1 MENKEL
7 DTEKQILLSAEK
19 EFLTKGFAGART
31 TSIAEAAGVT
41 HAMFH
46 YYFRT
51 KEKLFDQIIYEK
63 IGLLKELVN
72 NSFGNSDASLQ
83 EKIRNIIEK
92 HLDFIAQN
100 PDLPRF
106 LIVEVFGHS
115 ERLQAVA
122 EKVKHYAPMLIAT
135 LQEEIDEAAERGE
148 IRRVDAQM
156 LMIDIMSLNIFSS
169 LAAPM
174 LNIMLDN
181 YVADFRKFLEKRK
194 RENYETIMKKL
205 KP

>member
-72 NSFGNSDASLQ
+72 DSFSNDDASLQ

-106 LIVEVFGHS
+106 LVVEVFGKS
-115 ERLQAVA
+115 ERLQAVT

-135 LQEEIDEAAERGE
+135 LQEEIDEAAEKGE
-148 IRRVDAQM
+148 IRRVDARM
-156 LMIDIMSLNIFSS
+156 LMIDIMSLNVFSS

-174 LNIMLDN
+174 LNVMMDN
-181 YVADFRKFLEKRK
+181 YVADFGKFLEERK
-194 RENYETIMKKL
+194 RENYETIMRKL

>member
-72 NSFGNSDASLQ
+72 DSFSNGDASLQ

-106 LIVEVFGHS
+106 LVVEVFGNS
-115 ERLQAVA
+115 ERLQAVV
-122 EKVKHYAPMLIAT
+122 EKVKHYAPMLITT
-135 LQEEIDEAAERGE
+135 LQEEIDEAAKKGE
-148 IRRVDAQM
+148 IRRVDARM

-174 LNIMLDN
+174 LNVMLDN
-181 YVADFRKFLEKRK
+181 YVADFGKFLEERK
-194 RENYETIMKKL
+194 RENYETIMRKL

>member
-51 KEKLFDQIIYEK
+51 KEKLFDQIINEK

-181 YVADFRKFLEKRK
+181 YVADFGKFLEKRK